1 MKKKIIHLT
10 PGRITLYDSAAD
22 QHFHGSLMINPA
34 IKAGE
39 IHEEADIS
47 AGEALLAEPVQMI
60 DEIAE
65 PVYREERGSSPLLQQ
80 YWNLIDFGL
89 LFRFIALQL
98 KVIWDSISRTAKSGV
113 KSLTYKLKKVAEV
126 LFYSEDKPVLKKREV
141 VNKPQTG
148 FWEIFKKVEIPKLKV
163 PRVKIRIKLPRIP
176 HFRITGRKISYP
188 SKNVLKSLAIG
199 CLIIAF
205 ASLGSLLL
213 PILAAQ
219 IRPYIIVDTNTED
232 VQAKINNEYPVAQPD
247 NLDPS
252 SLITAGQEFRITIPK
267 IDLISDISPYVDL
280 SKELEYKS
288 ELLNTGVAHA
298 KDSYLPGEGG
308 PVFLFAHS
316 TDSIFNIARF
326 NAKFFYAKDLKEG
339 DGIQIDFKGKKYNYL
354 IDHSVIVSPED
365 VETVRQ
371 TPADL
376 ILMTCTPPGTDWQ
389 RLLIFAKQINTP

>member
-1 MKKKIIHLT
+1 MHKKVIHLK
-10 PGRITLYDSAAD
+10 PGRITLYDSAQD
-22 QHFHGSLMINPA
+22 QHFHGSLL
-34 IKAGE
+34 IKPVNAAE
-39 IHEEADIS
+39 IHEEEVKIPEEVFPVEPDQKTDEL
-47 AGEALLAEPVQMI
+47 AGPIFKEEALP
-60 DEIAE
+60 
-65 PVYREERGSSPLLQQ
+65 SPLVQE
-80 YWNLIDFGL
+80 YWDLIDFGL
-89 LFRFIALQL
+89 LFRFIAGRL
-98 KVIWDSISRTAKSGV
+98 KSFWDSTSLATKRGAKS
-113 KSLTYKLKKVAEV
+113 LIRKLEKVTEV
-126 LFYSEDKPVLKKREV
+126 LFYSEDEPVIEKEV
-141 VNKPQTG
+141 ISHPDRS
-148 FWEIFKKVEIPKLKV
+148 FWEIFKRVEIPKIEV
-163 PRVKIRIKLPRIP
+163 PRFKISIKLPKIP
-176 HFRITGRKISYP
+176 SFNFTRQRTSYP
-188 SKNVLKSLAIG
+188 SKNILKSLAVG

-219 IRPYIIVDTNTED
+219 IRPYIIVDTNTEN

-252 SLITAGQEFRITIPK
+252 SLITAGQEFKITIPK
-267 IDLISDISPYVDL
+267 IDLVSDISPYVDL

-288 ELLNTGVAHA
+288 ELVNTGVAHA

-316 TDSIFNIARF
+316 TDTIFNIARF
-326 NAKFFYAKDLKEG
+326 NAKFFYAKDLKQG
-339 DGIQIDFKGKKYNYL
+339 DAIEIDFKGKKYNYL

-389 RLLIFAKQINTP
+389 RLLIFAKQVNTP

>member
-39 IHEEADIS
+39 IHEETLS
-47 AGEALLAEPVQMI
+47 PAGEALLAEPVQMI

-98 KVIWDSISRTAKSGV
+98 KIIWDSISRTAKSGV
-113 KSLTYKLKKVAEV
+113 KSLIYKLRKVAEV
-126 LFYSEDKPVLKKREV
+126 LFYSEDKPVLEKREV
-141 VNKPQTG
+141 VNKPQTS

-163 PRVKIRIKLPRIP
+163 PRVKIRIKLPKIP

-339 DGIQIDFKGKKYNYL
+339 DEIQIDFKGKKYNYL
-354 IDHSVIVSPED
+354 IDHTVIVSPED

>member
-1 MKKKIIHLT
+1 
-10 PGRITLYDSAAD
+10 
-22 QHFHGSLMINPA
+22 
-34 IKAGE
+34 
-39 IHEEADIS
+39 
-47 AGEALLAEPVQMI
+47 
-60 DEIAE
+60 
-65 PVYREERGSSPLLQQ
+65 
-80 YWNLIDFGL
+80 
-89 LFRFIALQL
+89 
-98 KVIWDSISRTAKSGV
+98 
-113 KSLTYKLKKVAEV
+113 
-126 LFYSEDKPVLKKREV
+126 
-141 VNKPQTG
+141 
-148 FWEIFKKVEIPKLKV
+148 
-163 PRVKIRIKLPRIP
+163 
-176 HFRITGRKISYP
+176 
-188 SKNVLKSLAIG
+188 LAIS
-199 CLIIAF
+199 CLVIAF
-205 ASLGSLLL
+205 TSLGSLLL

-252 SLITAGQEFRITIPK
+252 SLITAGQEFRIIIPK

-280 SKELEYKS
+280 SKELEYRS

-316 TDSIFNIARF
+316 TDTIFNIARF
-326 NAKFFYAKDLKEG
+326 NAKFFYAKDLKQG
-339 DGIQIDFKGKKYNYL
+339 DEIQIDFKGKKYNYL

-389 RLLIFAKQINTP
+389 RLLIFAKQTNIP